1 MITDANLQHLLCGCM
16 RQTAMFAGFGIGT
29 GLFWAAI
36 YLHPEIF
43 QHRYRNLQD
52 QDQGRILSVGPRPVL

>member
-1 MITDANLQHLLCGCM
+1 M